1 MAALPYSNSEETEMQ
16 RDKENRQAGLA
27 TLKEKEAATLL
38 GLSVKT
44 LRQWRWKGTGPDYL
58 KLGNGRGAAI
68 RYEVSALETFKDR
81 SRISA

>member
-1 MAALPYSNSEETEMQ
+1 MALPYSKSEETMQ
-16 RDKENRQAGLA
+16 KDQENRQAGLA
-27 TLKEKEAATLL
+27 TLKEKEAAALL

-68 RYEVSALETFKDR
+68 RYEPEALEQFKAQ
-81 SRISA
+81 SRIRA